1 VTLGDA
7 GTKFFHAN
15 AIVRHRQ
22 NLISTLQKNDG
33 SLVSKHED
41 KDIHLWKSYK
51 ERLGTLEFTHVYF
64 NLHDMLFPSDNMLCL
79 EEPFTNEKILII
91 VQDLPTDKF
100 PGPDGFNSDFLKKC
114 WPIVHQEFLE
124 LCQGFYIERLCMQSI
139 NSSHIVLIPKIDNPT
154 KIGDY
159 RPISLLNSSVKLIT
173 KILANKL
180 QAVIQELI
188 HKNQYGFIKH
198 RSIEDC
204 LAEPLSKFIFAR
216 DLGKR

>member
-1 VTLGDA
+1 
-7 GTKFFHAN
+7 
-15 AIVRHRQ
+15 
-22 NLISTLQKNDG
+22 
-33 SLVSKHED
+33 
-41 KDIHLWKSYK
+41 
-51 ERLGTLEFTHVYF
+51 
-64 NLHDMLFPSDNMLCL
+64 
-79 EEPFTNEKILII
+79 
-91 VQDLPTDKF
+91 
-100 PGPDGFNSDFLKKC
+100 
-114 WPIVHQEFLE
+114 
-124 LCQGFYIERLCMQSI
+124 MQSI
-139 NSSHIVLIPKIDNPT
+139 NSSHIVLIPKNDNPT

-159 RPISLLNSSVKLIT
+159 RPISLLNSNVKLIT